1 MMETLSAC
9 GTLPWIASCLSIAGL
24 AGAAIL
30 CVMLVAL
37 GLRGIVLRIMR
48 EMSFSRRFGKLL
60 SAGLPSQAATLGLY
74 LDVFPDTIK
83 ARGNLAGLMQRQ
95 ILRLHLLGTDEAL
108 VNGVRHLAAQL
119 AARDCL
125 DRLTRKDA
133 LALAAAAEQ
142 AAREPGKAF
151 SHIVSLAS
159 VLERRQRSVR
169 RLRRGTAF
177 CLLLLCVL
185 LGAWTFP
192 GIFSGLPLGAARQQ
206 PADLVHKEPL
216 RLEVEICADE

>member
-1 MMETLSAC
+1 METLSAC

-119 AARDCL
+119 ATLYSASSRDSSSS
-125 DRLTRKDA
+125 
-133 LALAAAAEQ
+133 
-142 AAREPGKAF
+142 PPP
-151 SHIVSLAS
+151 LAS
-159 VLERRQRSVR
+159 RAASCFCSRLVLRTKGKTS
-169 RLRRGTAF
+169 RG
-177 CLLLLCVL
+177 
-185 LGAWTFP
+185 GA
-192 GIFSGLPLGAARQQ
+192 SS
-206 PADLVHKEPL
+206 
-216 RLEVEICADE
+216 

>member
-1 MMETLSAC
+1 MEQMEMT
-9 GTLPWIASCLSIAGL
+9 TMNLPVLALRGLTIFPGCILTFDVEREISIRAL
-24 AGAAIL
+24 ERAMESDQQ
-30 CVMLVAL
+30 VFLVAQ
-37 GLRGIVLRIMR
+37 R
-48 EMSFSRRFGKLL
+48 ELAVENPQEGD
-60 SAGLPSQAATLGLY
+60 LY
-74 LDVFPDTIK
+74 AVGTIS
-83 ARGNLAGLMQRQ
+83 NVRQ

-206 PADLVHKEPL
+206 PAALVHKEPL

>member
-142 AAREPGKAF
+142 AARELGKAF

-169 RLRRGTAF
+169 R
-177 CLLLLCVL
+177 LCVL

-206 PADLVHKEPL
+206 PASLVHKEPL